1 MGKGNA
7 KGNKRAPKYGRR
19 ATKRQTFFY
28 QQLLLL
34 RSLFPEIKNPSR
46 NVWIFASVNNHV
58 PRDHSA
64 WAEWKLDACQEW
76 VWQEEK
82 EKNRDVIFYLSRIK
96 EQSERES
103 EDDILSRIHM
113 HTFEFEIKIRC
124 GKSEDDVG
132 SSRFFFETGLGFGFT
147 NDQRLDKKT
156 VTFIQKIQKKPK
168 TSRLQNNYAR
178 VMRVAVP
185 IPAVASASVFHSA
198 AGGGSVVD
206 VVRPL

>member
-46 NVWIFASVNNHV
+46 NEWIFASVNNHV
-58 PRDHSA
+58 PRYHSA

-103 EDDILSRIHM
+103 EDDILTQSLPNPNFRPKKYRCLAEDSPTS
-113 HTFEFEIKIRC
+113 HTCFPCVDTLNASGAATIGRLLEII
-124 GKSEDDVG
+124 
-132 SSRFFFETGLGFGFT
+132 GLFCK
-147 NDQRLDKKT
+147 R
-156 VTFIQKIQKKPK
+156 
-168 TSRLQNNYAR
+168 
-178 VMRVAVP
+178 AV
-185 IPAVASASVFHSA
+185 
-198 AGGGSVVD
+198 
-206 VVRPL
+206 

>member
-1 MGKGNA
+1 MCREIITLKLSENLTHV
-7 KGNKRAPKYGRR
+7 KSECDKKRRK
-19 ATKRQTFFY
+19 
-28 QQLLLL
+28 
-34 RSLFPEIKNPSR
+34 
-46 NVWIFASVNNHV
+46 
-58 PRDHSA
+58 
-64 WAEWKLDACQEW
+64 
-76 VWQEEK
+76 
-82 EKNRDVIFYLSRIK
+82 KNRDVIFYLSRIK